1 MLPLPKLKTLT
12 KGRSGTRSG
21 LLGNETKES
30 REARKAARNFPIE
43 KKHRFANRFFQ
54 AVCAFASYYFLEK
67 QNAALMNTY
76 KLWTIINYNWFVSIL
91 APMVAAAMV
100 AQYFVPVII
109 HVWTSRRIL
118 ALELLMDASMSVL
131 FMACFIGEV
140 TGIGKNCPPG
150 TSSGCD
156 MLNWVLAWN
165 FLRFDYKTLSQSYDF
180 SFIFWVAAVGIDIHS
195 ILVGFGFCK
204 GWGGD
209 RLEDLEM
216 DASIRR
222 MGRT

>member
-21 LLGNETKES
+21 LLGASSAQTKQER
-30 REARKAARNFPIE
+30 REARNFPIE

-54 AVCAFASYYFLEK
+54 AICAFASYYFLEK
-67 QNAALMNTY
+67 QNAALMNQY
-76 KLWTIINYNWFVSIL
+76 KMWTIINYNWFIAIVSPIIC
-91 APMVAAAMV
+91 AALI

-109 HVWTSRRIL
+109 HVWTSRKIL
-118 ALELLMDASMSVL
+118 GLELLMDSSMAVL
-131 FMACFIGEV
+131 YIACFIAEV
-140 TGIGKNCPPG
+140 TAVGRNCAPG
-150 TSSGCD
+150 TSAACD

-165 FLRFDYKTLSQSYDF
+165 FL
-180 SFIFWVAAVGIDIHS
+180 SFIFWTAAVGIDIHS
-195 ILVGFGFCK
+195 ILVGFGFCR

-222 MGRT
+222 MGRS